1 MGRQSTI
8 IPSLFGG
15 KKIINFG
22 KISTMNSTDILRN
35 NIIDKLL
42 TITNKDYLSA
52 LYQLVNS
59 SSVDNDLVKLTDE
72 QILMLRLSDDD
83 ILNGKLI
90 DQNQLDKDDLQWLKG
105 L

>member
-1 MGRQSTI
+1 MSTSDI
-8 IPSLFGG
+8 I
-15 KKIINFG
+15 
-22 KISTMNSTDILRN
+22 RN

-59 SSVDNDLVKLTDE
+59 SSVNHDTVQLTEE
-72 QILMLRLSDDD
+72 QILMLQLSDED
-83 ILNGKLI
+83 IKSGKLI
-90 DQNQLDKDDLQWLKG
+90 SQDQLDKEDLQWLKE

>member
-1 MGRQSTI
+1 MSTSDI
-8 IPSLFGG
+8 I
-15 KKIINFG
+15 
-22 KISTMNSTDILRN
+22 RN

-59 SSVDNDLVKLTDE
+59 SSVNPDTVQLTEE
-72 QILMLRLSDDD
+72 QVLMLQLSDED
-83 ILNGKLI
+83 IKSGKLI
-90 DQNQLDKDDLQWLKG
+90 SQNQLDKDDLQWLKG